1 MVEAMRLQA
10 ADEDDLVVLSTLLQD
25 ATVLIGD
32 MAHDPEHD
40 QFLMVAA
47 RHAAADG
54 GNRRHL
60 TGINFSGVTH
70 VRRKGFSPEDSDD
83 VLNLLAITPYNDG
96 IEVVFSGAA
105 TIRLECEV
113 IRVYA
118 ADLGEG
124 WHTAFHPDHNA

>member
-1 MVEAMRLQA
+1 MVEAIRLQA

-32 MAHDPEHD
+32 MAHDPEQD

-47 RHAAADG
+47 QHAAADG

-70 VRRKGFSPEDSDD
+70 VRRRGFSPEDSDD

-96 IEVVFSGAA
+96 IEVVFRCGNHQA
-105 TIRLECEV
+105 
-113 IRVYA
+113 
-118 ADLGEG
+118 
-124 WHTAFHPDHNA
+124 

>member
-1 MVEAMRLQA
+1 MVEAIRLQA

-47 RHAAADG
+47 RH

-70 VRRKGFSPEDSDD
+70 VRRRGFSPEDSDD
-83 VLNLLAITPYNDG
+83 VLNLLAINPYNDG

-105 TIRLECEV
+105 TIRLECKV